1 MEESKK
7 IKIMIA
13 TNLYQVD
20 PIVYSGH
27 LQLFYRLGKEV
38 ERSLHGV
45 EIEIADPKDPALDDI
60 VFTAP
65 WRTPIDKARNDAGEL
80 ALYYNCDYLFFYD
93 DDMYFPDAKVII
105 EMIKR
110 IINNSEKIHILQ
122 ALAFI
127 RGYPFK
133 PMIFKLYEVGENK
146 KMKAFEEYKD
156 YVEDDGLVKCD
167 ALGCCCTII
176 DTRLLKMV
184 PKPWFQTGT
193 GHTEDIYFCVKAN
206 HYVGGIGIYCDTT
219 VKIGHLLDKIILT
232 EENREIL
239 KEIHEKYNLNQLFLP
254 DPTFIPLQKMS
265 KTMQFDFDH
274 RENPLTRECIPI
286 RKKEETQDG

>member
-1 MEESKK
+1 MEEVKRT
-7 IKIMIA
+7 KIMIA

-27 LQLFYRLGKEV
+27 LQLFYRLGKECD
-38 ERSLHGV
+38 L
-45 EIEIADPKDPALDDI
+45 DI

-65 WRTPIDKARNDAGEL
+65 WRTPIDKARNDAAEL
-80 ALYYNCDYLFFYD
+80 ALYHECDYLFFYD
-93 DDMYFPDAKVII
+93 DDMFFPDAKEII
-105 EMIKR
+105 RLIRR
-110 IINNSEKIHILQ
+110 IINSEDKIHILQ

-133 PMIFKLYEVGENK
+133 PMLFKLYDVGENK
-146 KMKAFEEYKD
+146 KMKAFED
-156 YVEDDGLVKCD
+156 YEDHIDEDGLVKCD

-176 DTRLLKMV
+176 DMRLFKMT
-184 PKPWFQTGT
+184 PKPWFVTGQ

-206 HYVGGIGIYCDTT
+206 HYVGGVGMYCDTT

-232 EENREIL
+232 DENRKVL
-239 KEIHEKYNLNQLFLP
+239 KEINDENSFNQLFLP
-254 DPTFIPLQKMS
+254 DPTFVPLMKMS

-274 RENPLTRECIPI
+274 RENPLTGRNIPI
-286 RKKEETQDG
+286 RKKEVTENG